1 MIYKLAELLTSI
13 RYESLP
19 LKTIHKTK
27 VAIQNYIGGS
37 LPGRNEKLTLAEKNM
52 WDNFGKEGKC
62 SVLGMSGSYSVIAAA
77 AINSAMGE
85 IYLSEDMHN
94 PTSSHPGMLVIPVAL
109 AYGESVDASGKQLI
123 EAIVAGYEAMGRI
136 GTALLGPDFANN
148 GLRPAST
155 IAPFGGAVAAMK
167 ILGAPTDQIAKAMT
181 IAGNTAAGVM
191 EFVNAGTADICMQNC
206 FAAKSSVMAAELA
219 QRDILA
225 APTILDGRF
234 GLGWGLTNSPCDW
247 NKVFEARQNGG
258 YVIDE
263 TVVKAFPG
271 CGYVQCSAQAISHF
285 IKKHSIN
292 PSEVDHI
299 DVGVTHAS
307 KIWPGVDNKGPFNG
321 TISAMM
327 SHQYMVASALLK
339 GVINV
344 DTVRD
349 FKNPEITEMAQ
360 KINVVEDAEIN
371 MASPNKSGCRLRIY
385 LKNAQIL
392 EHFEDHVEYLDDC
405 GVENRLKYNAASVY
419 SPETIHKILDQ
430 IESLDKLESINMLTT
445 FLRK

>member
-258 YVIDE
+258 YVIADSTKE
-263 TVVKAFPG
+263 TPD
-271 CGYVQCSAQAISHF
+271 AI
-285 IKKHSIN
+285 IIATG
-292 PSEVDHI
+292 SEVSLALDAKAQLAKENV
-299 DVGVTHAS
+299 DVRVVSMPCVDLFEQQSAEYKEAVLPKAIRARVAVEAGTDFGWGKYVGLDGAVVTMH
-307 KIWPGVDNKGPFNG
+307 GFG
-321 TISAMM
+321 
-327 SHQYMVASALLK
+327 ASAPAATLFK
-339 GVINV
+339 KFGF
-344 DTVRD
+344 TV
-349 FKNPEITEMAQ
+349 E
-360 KINVVEDAEIN
+360 NVVN
-371 MASPNKSGCRLRIY
+371 TVKSVL
-385 LKNAQIL
+385 
-392 EHFEDHVEYLDDC
+392 
-405 GVENRLKYNAASVY
+405 
-419 SPETIHKILDQ
+419 
-430 IESLDKLESINMLTT
+430 
-445 FLRK
+445 